1 MALDAER
8 SEQRPLSNGFAG
20 LKGFAND
27 IRAAAVAG
35 TRRLAQTSSARAGN
49 TTQSLKAA
57 ATSAADAGQSAARMA
72 SGAVRRTASAIAL
85 GAQTAAAHVEQGAA
99 PPKALAPLQAW
110 FARQPIVRFFSASLL
125 RRILIS
131 NLMGFF
137 ILVGGILYLGWFH
150 TWLIDAKLD
159 ALKTQGKIIADAI
172 AANAKVIRE
181 SIVIDPNAIP
191 DASGN
196 TQSRFTDDGLTSLE
210 LSIHPEEVTP
220 ILRKLI
226 QPTNTR
232 ARIYARDGTLIV
244 DTAQTL
250 ARWTAMRNEPTTA
263 SDSETP
269 ETQNIWTRLTRY
281 LFKEPL
287 PVYQEIGVGNGMAYK
302 EVRAALEGEEKSMLL
317 LNRKGEQIVS
327 IALPIRRFSDVQGV
341 LLLSTR
347 PGQIDKILR
356 EERIVILVL
365 AGIALLASVVTS
377 LLLARTV
384 AGPIR
389 RLSAAAER
397 VSHNIDARTQ
407 LPEYSGRTD
416 EVAQMANAFH
426 AMTSALCRRIE
437 ASEKFAADVAH
448 ELKNPLTAARSTA
461 ESLGYAKTE
470 EERTHLVAQIQA
482 ELKRLNRLITDVSN
496 ASRLDAELARKE
508 MRNIDVTA
516 MLRNVVG
523 IFRDIIGDDSRALML
538 ALGSEPFPGA
548 FCVKGDEG
556 RLGQV
561 LTNLI
566 DNAISFSP
574 ESGTVTVH
582 ARAATPFVEIIVED
596 EGPGIPDDRLEI
608 IFDRFYS
615 DRPATDAS
623 RGKNS
628 GLGLSISREI
638 ILAHAGHIVAE
649 NRYDDGAGAD
659 AKPCGA
665 RFTVRLPVDG
675 LAQRGGPPSGRRA

>member
-8 SEQRPLSNGFAG
+8 SEQRPLSNGLAG

-35 TRRLAQTSSARAGN
+35 TQRLAQATSARADS

-57 ATSAADAGQSAARMA
+57 ATSATDAGHSAARMA
-72 SGAVRRTASAIAL
+72 TGAVRRTASAIAL
-85 GAQTAAAHVEQGAA
+85 GAQSAAARVEQGAE

-181 SIVIDPNAIP
+181 NIVIDPSAIP

-263 SDSETP
+263 NDSEAP
-269 ETQNIWTRLTRY
+269 ETQNVWTRLTRY

-397 VSHNIDARTQ
+397 VSHNIEARTQ

-470 EERTHLVAQIQA
+470 EERTHLVGQIQA

-508 MRNIDVTA
+508 MRIIDVTA

-548 FCVKGDEG
+548 FFVKGDEG

-574 ESGTVTVH
+574 EGGTVTVH
-582 ARAATPFVEIIVED
+582 ARAAAPFVEIIVED
-596 EGPGIPDDRLEI
+596 EGPGIPEDRLEI
-608 IFDRFYS
+608 VFDRFYS
-615 DRPATDAS
+615 DRPATDTS

-638 ILAHAGHIVAE
+638 VLAHVGQIIAE
-649 NRYDDGAGAD
+649 NRYVDGAEAD

-665 RFTVRLPVDG
+665 RFIVRLPIDG
-675 LAQRGGPPSGRRA
+675 MAQRGGPPSGRRA